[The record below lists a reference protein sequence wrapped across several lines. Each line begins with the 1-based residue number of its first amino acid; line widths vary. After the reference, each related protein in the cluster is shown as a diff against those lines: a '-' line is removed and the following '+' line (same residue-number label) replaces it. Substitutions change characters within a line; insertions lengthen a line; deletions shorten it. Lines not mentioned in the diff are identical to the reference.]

1 MEFLLEK
8 FFPQDIFLIGLLGV
22 RCFVVE
28 VLGTVPSK
36 MCFWV
41 KVWIQFQGISDQA
54 LLHLAK
60 NKHVFFKGRI

>member
-1 MEFLLEK
+1 M
-8 FFPQDIFLIGLLGV
+8 GLLGV

-36 MCFWV
+36 MWFFCV

-60 NKHVFFKGRI
+60 NKHVFLKAGFDVDVFPISVEIIS